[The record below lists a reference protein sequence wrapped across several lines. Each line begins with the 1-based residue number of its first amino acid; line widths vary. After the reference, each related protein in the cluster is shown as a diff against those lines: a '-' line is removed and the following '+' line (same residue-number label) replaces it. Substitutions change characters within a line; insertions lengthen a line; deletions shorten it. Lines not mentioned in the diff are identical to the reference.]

1 MSYELSA
8 MSFKSPRLPPYAICL
23 ADLSRR
29 SHAAKA
35 EALSL
40 SKGRRR
46 KLVSGGGCALLLA
59 LCALLA
65 LYPLYLRLM
74 SGIHQLRAEN
84 HARQGYYGMALESF
98 KKAAA
103 YQPNDYQLMKGLGDA
118 YYELGAL
125 KPGAKES
132 FSLVNRSRE
141 FYETAKGLNPLDAG
155 AAYGA
160 ARAGFRLEM
169 LHDYLYPEK
178 GDAPYNALPWYRE
191 AVRLRPNS
199 VTLRYALARYLF
211 YHDDEQ
217 LPETVRDLVRVY
229 PPAYSNLR
237 KEEFWSPEIRD
248 EAKKGLEQAIAEG
261 TSLRNAYMAMS
272 GLSGEEERWD
282 EAVSYYDQSLQY
294 RAFENRAGNYI
305 HLGYL
310 NMKKGD
316 MEAAEKNFIKG
327 LDKSRSREADLGRIY
342 RYYKLQ
348 DQLTGFPG
356 FYSQVKER
364 LITSPAM
371 QILLARSLIE
381 REEYA
386 SAREVLLEVNDRNTN
401 AEACY
406 WLARIAEK
414 EKDWDSME
422 LLIQKA
428 TVLEPE
434 NSNYHLVFSNVLRRL
449 KKLERAEKEATL
461 ALQYQIKPSPWTFN
475 HRASIRRALEDYEG
489 AARDWTRA
497 IGLKPDYA
505 PFHARAGEAYAS
517 MAYWSLAAKHYKKAL
532 SLSPDN
538 KQYQKRL
545 SELIALSS

>member
-1 MSYELSA
+1 MSYELN
-8 MSFKSPRLPPYAICL
+8 
-23 ADLSRR
+23 R
-29 SHAAKA
+29 S
-35 EALSL
+35 
-40 SKGRRR
+40 
-46 KLVSGGGCALLLA
+46 A
-59 LCALLA
+59 LCALLFALCAVLA
-65 LYPLYLRLM
+65 LYPLYIRLI
-74 SGIHQLRAEN
+74 SGIHRLRAQN
-84 HARQGYYGMALESF
+84 HAREGYYGMALEGL

-103 YQPNDYQLMKGLGDA
+103 YQPNDYQLMKGLGDV
-118 YYELGAL
+118 YYELGAS
-125 KPGAKES
+125 KEVPEES
-132 FSLVNRSRE
+132 FSFIDRSRE
-141 FYETAKGLNPLDAG
+141 SYETAKGLNPLDAE
-155 AAYGA
+155 ATYGV
-160 ARAGFRLEM
+160 ARSRFRLEM
-169 LHDYLYPEK
+169 LYDYLHPEK

-211 YHDDEQ
+211 YHDDEE

-229 PPAYSNLR
+229 PPAYSSLR

-248 EAKKGLEQAIAEG
+248 KAKKGLEQAIAAG
-261 TSLRNAYMAMS
+261 TSLRSACMAMS
-272 GLSGEEERWD
+272 GISGEEDGWD
-282 EAVSYYDQSLQY
+282 EAVSYYNRSLQY
-294 RAFENRAGNYI
+294 RTFENTAGNYI

-316 MEAAEKNFIKG
+316 IEAAEDHFIKG
-327 LDKSRSREADLGRIY
+327 LDKSRSRDADLGRIY
-342 RYYKLQ
+342 RYYKSE
-348 DQLTGFPG
+348 DRMAGFPG
-356 FYSQVKER
+356 FYLEVKKR
-364 LITSPAM
+364 FITTPAM
-371 QILLARSLIE
+371 EILLARSLIE
-381 REEYA
+381 QEEYDR
-386 SAREVLLEVNDRNTN
+386 AREVLLEVNDRNTN

-414 EKDWDSME
+414 EEDWDSME

-461 ALQYQIKPSPWTFN
+461 ALQYRKSNPSPWIFN

-505 PFHARAGEAYAS
+505 PFHAQAGEAYAN
-517 MAYWSLAAKHYKKAL
+517 MAYWSLAVQHYEKAV

-538 KQYQKRL
+538 KQYKQRYEEL
-545 SELIALSS
+545 SRY